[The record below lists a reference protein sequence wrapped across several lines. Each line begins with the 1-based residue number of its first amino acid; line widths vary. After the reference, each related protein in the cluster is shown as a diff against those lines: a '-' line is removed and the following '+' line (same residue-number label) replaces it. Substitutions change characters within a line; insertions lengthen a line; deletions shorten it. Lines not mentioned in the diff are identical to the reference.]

1 MKILDDI
8 SIVICG
14 AAGQGVQTVE
24 QFLVYLFKN
33 SGFHV
38 FATKEYMSRVRG
50 GLNSIEI
57 RVGSKNKPV
66 NAFVSRV
73 DLFVPLHKNATKHI
87 LHRLTENTFI
97 LGDPDTIDEKNSIN
111 QKNIVTFDFLDHAKK
126 VGGKIYA
133 NIIAVGTIAGLFSS
147 ERDTAVKFLHEKFSK
162 KGKEIVEKDLQAFDI
177 GYTFGEYLKNQ
188 KRFDFNLVSDKG
200 IKNNILF
207 PGSEAIGMGAIAGG
221 CNFISAYPM
230 SPHTAVLVFLA
241 QNSNEFDIVVDQAE
255 DEIAAINKTIGAW
268 YAGARALASTSGG
281 GFALMTEG
289 ISLAGIIES
298 PVVIHIAQRPG
309 PGTGL
314 PTRTAQEDL
323 NLALYAGHG
332 EFPRIIFAPGT
343 LEQGFY
349 LTQKAFNLADKYQIP
364 VFILTDQYYMDT
376 YYDFPELDISNLKVE
391 NAFIETEEDYLRY
404 KLTEDGLSP
413 RGIPGYGKGLVRVD
427 SDEHDEFGHITED
440 MQKTRKHMMEKRL
453 FKKSKLINKEIMEP
467 ELVGSQNYKNLIIC
481 WGSNHNVVKEA
492 IHFMSKHNV
501 AMLHFQQLYPINP
514 DVLKYF
520 SQAENVFIAEN
531 NATGQFSKILQLYAG
546 LKIPNTNKKLKFT
559 GEPFSVE
566 EIVSFLK
573 NKIEGGGH

>member
-111 QKNIVTFDFLDHAKK
+111 QENIVTFDFLDHAKK

-162 KGKEIVEKDLQAFDI
+162 KGKEIVENDLRAFDI
-177 GYTFGEYLKNQ
+177 GYKFGEDLKNQ

-200 IKNNILF
+200 IKSNILF

-241 QNSNEFDIVVDQAE
+241 QKSNEFDIVVDQAE

-332 EFPRIIFAPGT
+332 EFPRIIYAPGT

-349 LTQKAFNLADKYQIP
+349 LTQKAFNIADKYQIP

-413 RGIPGYGKGLVRVD
+413 RGIPGYGEGLVRVD

-440 MQKTRKHMMEKRL
+440 MRKMRKNMTEKRL
-453 FKKSKLINKEIMEP
+453 FKKSKLIEKEIVEP
-467 ELVGSQNYKNLIIC
+467 DLVGSQNYKNLIIC
-481 WGSNHNVVKEA
+481 WGSNYNVVKEA
-492 IHFMSKHNV
+492 ISFLPEFDI

-520 SQAENVFIAEN
+520 SSAERVFIAEN
-531 NATGQFSKILQLYAG
+531 NATGQFSNILQLKTG
-546 LKIPNTNKKLKFT
+546 FKIPDKNKKLKFT

-566 EIVSFLK
+566 EIVGFLK
-573 NKIEGGGH
+573 NRIAGGVH